1 MKYFAY
7 SVLPNETEETF
18 MLTRRHFIASTG
30 AMATT
35 LAMPNIARAA
45 PIPMRL
51 AHAANEIHPGHIAA
65 VEFKKALEALAPG
78 AIDITIF
85 PNRQLGEDKQNL
97 ESAMAG
103 TNELCGCSGVLFP
116 LVTGRQ
122 ALDAYQL
129 PFLIRDYD
137 HFAKLA
143 TGDIGQKV
151 LDDLAPAGL
160 VGLQTTDIGQRHF
173 LSATKVVKTVPD
185 FAGLKTRILPVPLHK
200 AIWEGVGT
208 APVGLPYGEVYGALE
223 TKVID
228 AVEIN
233 VSSMLAENL
242 WEVGKNFTLTGHYPW
257 HNVIAM
263 NKAVFDGLPAELQ
276 AAVREAGRQSVA
288 PTLEYTRNQDFSGRD
303 QLKAKGVNFH
313 DLEDLADM
321 QRKVAPIVE
330 TWSAKDPLIA
340 EFVTAARS
348 LT

>member
-1 MKYFAY
+1 
-7 SVLPNETEETF
+7 
-18 MLTRRHFIASTG
+18 MLTRRQLIVSSG
-30 AMATT
+30 AMAAT
-35 LAMPNIARAA
+35 LAMPHVSRAA
-45 PIPMRL
+45 PIKMRL

-65 VEFKKALEALAPG
+65 VEFKKALEALVPG

-97 ESAMAG
+97 EAAMAG

-129 PFLIRDYD
+129 PFLIKDYD
-137 HFAKLA
+137 HFTKVAMS
-143 TGDIGQKV
+143 DIGQKV

-173 LSATKVVKTVPD
+173 LSAAKVVKTVPD

-200 AIWEGVGT
+200 AIWEGVGVS
-208 APVGLPYGEVYGALE
+208 PVGMPYGEVYGALE

-233 VSSMLAENL
+233 VSSMLGENL

-276 AAVREAGRQSVA
+276 KAVREAGRASVA
-288 PTLEYTRNQDFSGRD
+288 PTLAYTKNQDLTGRD
-303 QLKAKGVNFH
+303 ELKAKGVQIH
-313 DLEDLADM
+313 QLEDLAEM
-321 QRKVAPIVE
+321 QKKVAPIVE

-340 EFVTAARS
+340 EFVAAARGMA
-348 LT
+348 